1 MRPAMADPVSAST
14 TMPAVSQT
22 PLPRYQ
28 TIEAT
33 RDPLPVSSTR
43 SLNETLEARGEQTAV
58 SRNKDFEDYL
68 NNTSILTTTSTTRS
82 IVFDPIQELE
92 RQSIYLQP
100 GMRQPI

>member
-1 MRPAMADPVSAST
+1 MADPVSSST
-14 TMPAVSQT
+14 VTPAISQT
-22 PLPRYQ
+22 PLPRHQ

-58 SRNKDFEDYL
+58 TRNRDFEDYL
-68 NNTSILTTTSTTRS
+68 NNTSITSTSTPTRT
-82 IVFDPIQELE
+82 VAFDPIQELE
-92 RQSIYLQP
+92 RQSIYIQP